1 MRKYLV
7 FSAAILICLGGFS
20 QIPTAGLVAFYP
32 FNGNAYDESGNRH
45 DGSLSGPVLTFDR
58 CGIANKA
65 YYFDGIDDYIN
76 LITNFDYPRRTI
88 NLWFYAETI
97 DLMARHIYVSDNPN
111 LNNGFSQIKIMI
123 TSGLKEIR
131 SSSGIYGPIA
141 EAHAIV
147 KENEWHMVTL
157 VADEDSARHYLDAK
171 LIGSFKNGT
180 NTSMAGEPSALLG
193 TSRVFDRFYKG
204 RIDDVRIYDRTLGAD
219 EIMRLYLMDCNSIEL
234 MGLTRICPGS
244 NRIRYSVQLVPGYTD
259 YHWQYS
265 GQNVIVD
272 TNLNEAYLS
281 FSPVATAGTLTVTAS
296 GAGRVTLTTTLNIS
310 LNSLPSAPGTITG
323 LTEVC
328 PGEYNSPYT
337 VNPVSGAESYIWH
350 YSGTGVSISDTT
362 SAVTIDFP
370 PFFTEGILAVEA
382 KNKCGISN
390 PSPGL
395 SIGIID
401 GPPAPAN
408 ITGPSEVCQGQAD
421 ISYNIQP
428 SPGAV
433 SYSWQYSG
441 DGALFYGSGTSA
453 IAGFSNHSTDGIL
466 TVTASNSCGTSN
478 PSGGFSIH
486 INSLP
491 LAGNPIIG
499 LQEVC
504 QNTGNVL
511 YTTSAIDGAASYGWN
526 FSGENVTIQKN
537 ELDANLFFFGNAT
550 SGNLTVYGINAC
562 GAGNA
567 SQKFPIIVKNC
578 SETPAPL
585 HIPNSFSP
593 NRDGTNDQFVIRGLP
608 ENSILMVFDRSGKKV
623 FGSDNYQNDW
633 NGRDMDGNIL
643 ETGTY
648 WYVLMVP
655 DLINDYK
662 GFVYLKK

>member
-1 MRKYLV
+1 MRKYLIL
-7 FSAAILICLGGFS
+7 SAAILICLGGFS

-32 FNGNAYDESGNRH
+32 FNGNANDESGNGH

-58 CGIANKA
+58 CGVANKA
-65 YYFDGIDDYIN
+65 YYFDGINDYIN

-97 DLMARHIYVSDNPN
+97 DLMARHIYISDNPT

-131 SSSGIYGPIA
+131 SSSGINGPIA

-180 NTSMAGEPSALLG
+180 NTSMAGDLSALLG
-193 TSRVFDRFYKG
+193 TSRVFDRFYNG
-204 RIDDVRIYDRTLGAD
+204 RIDDVRIYNRTLGAD
-219 EIMRLYLMDCNSIEL
+219 EIMKLYLMDCNSIEL
-234 MGLTRICPGS
+234 MGLTSICPGS

-281 FSPVATAGTLTVTAS
+281 FSPDATAGTLTVTAS

-328 PGEYNSPYT
+328 PGEYNLPYT
-337 VNPVSGAESYIWH
+337 VNPISGVDSYIWH
-350 YSGTGVSISDTT
+350 YSGAGISISDTT
-362 SAVTIDFP
+362 SAVFIDFP
-370 PFFTEGILAVEA
+370 PFFTEGILTVEA

-395 SIGIID
+395 SIGIIA

-421 ISYNIQP
+421 IPYNIQP

-466 TVTASNSCGTSN
+466 TVTASNACGTSN

-511 YTTSAIDGAASYGWN
+511 YTTSAIVGASSYGWN
-526 FSGENVTIQKN
+526 FSGENVTIQEN
-537 ELDANLFFFGNAT
+537 ELGANLFFFGNAS
-550 SGNLTVYGINAC
+550 SGNLTVFGTNNC
-562 GAGNA
+562 GDGT
-567 SQKFPIIVKNC
+567 SSVEFPIIVKSC
-578 SETPAPL
+578 SENPGTL
-585 HIPNSFSP
+585 HIPNAFSP
-593 NRDGTNDQFVIRGLP
+593 NGDGINDVFVIQGLT
-608 ENSILMVFDRSGKKV
+608 SQSQLIVFDRSGRKWYQ
-623 FGSDNYQNDW
+623 SDNYLNNWD
-633 NGRDMDGNIL
+633 GRDSEGEVMQSD
-643 ETGTY
+643 TY
-648 WYVLMVP
+648 WYILVVP
-655 DLINDYK
+655 GIQNEFK